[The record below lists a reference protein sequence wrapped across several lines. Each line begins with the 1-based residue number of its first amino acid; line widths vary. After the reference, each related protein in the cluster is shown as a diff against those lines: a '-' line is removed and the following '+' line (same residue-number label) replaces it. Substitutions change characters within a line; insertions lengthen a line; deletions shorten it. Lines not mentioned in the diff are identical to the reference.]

1 MNIKKHTKL
10 VPVCRLNLPLTLLAA
25 VLLTGFYTL
34 LCLWIQPGS
43 LRSILSFFRAQP
55 LLIVLNALPIG
66 LLILVL
72 TCLLGNLFSSAAL
85 VGTCCAFL
93 SIANRIKIEIRDE
106 PVFPRDL
113 GLLKE
118 AGSAMGDYD
127 IHFPWPTIA
136 IVIGICV
143 FLMVLGIFL
152 RCKPLFPDRPGRGR
166 AVRLGGGAAAL
177 GVLVGLIFTVYASN
191 GLYNSF
197 PVSNAYYV
205 PSVFNELGFPYC
217 FTHHFT
223 AYTVDKPD
231 GYSRSEAESWDN
243 APAAAGQGKPVNVI
257 MVMDEAF
264 SDLTDQPMFTYSAE
278 DDPLKNLHTARQ
290 SAHCISGHVVVPGF
304 AGGTANTEF
313 DVLTGMQTNAL
324 SATTTS
330 AFRAV
335 NRNLDSLYRVF
346 DADGYA
352 TSFLHPGDAWFYN
365 RENVYRFFGAEE
377 LEFAEDMTDLTYK
390 GRWVTDDYMA
400 GLIEQK
406 FESAVSG
413 GKSFFNYTT
422 TIQNHMSY
430 TADKYGPDYV
440 FPPVQTSVSLSDE
453 ARTLLSVYI
462 EGARDAD
469 AMLGRL
475 TDYFSASGEPVVLV
489 FWGDHLPYLGDNQL
503 AYKELGVELTPEE
516 NGSPNFLR
524 SYETPYVIWA
534 NDAAAQALNW
544 DSAVASLALPK
555 DGTISSCYLGATV
568 LELTGH
574 ADESPWFRFLNDL
587 RREYPVIQKGTAV
600 LPDGAVTTLDTLEQ
614 SGKDLLSKWRCWS
627 YYMLKYKDV
636 G

>member
-1 MNIKKHTKL
+1 MKSI
-10 VPVCRLNLPLTLLAA
+10 PAYRLNLPLTLLAA
-25 VLLTGFYTL
+25 VLLAGFYTL
-34 LCLWIQPGS
+34 LCLWIQPNS
-43 LRSILSFFRAQP
+43 LRSVLSFFRAQP

-66 LLILVL
+66 LLILVF
-72 TCLLGNLFSSAAL
+72 TCLLGNVFTSAAL

-93 SIANRIKIEIRDE
+93 SVANRIKIEVRDE

-113 GLLKE
+113 GLVKE
-118 AGSAMGDYD
+118 AGSAMGSYD
-127 IHFPWPTIA
+127 IHFPWPAIA
-136 IVIGICV
+136 FIIASCV
-143 FLMVLGIFL
+143 CLLILGVFL
-152 RCKPLFPDRPGRGR
+152 RCKPLFSDRPGLGW

-177 GVLVGLIFTVYASN
+177 AALVGLVFTVYASN
-191 GLYNSF
+191 GLYNSL
-197 PVSNAYYV
+197 PVSNAYYI

-223 AYTVDKPD
+223 TYTVDKPD
-231 GYSRSEAESWDN
+231 GYSRMAAESWDN
-243 APAAAGQGKPVNVI
+243 ADAASGVGKPVNVI

-278 DDPLKNLHTARQ
+278 DDPLKNLHAARR

-335 NRNLDSLYRVF
+335 NRNLDSLYRIF

-365 RENVYRFFGAEE
+365 RENVYRFFGAKEIG
-377 LEFAEDMTDLTYK
+377 FVNDMTDPEYK
-390 GRWVTDDYMA
+390 GRWVTDDYVA

-413 GKSFFNYTT
+413 GRTLFNYTT

-430 TADKYGPDYV
+430 TSDKYGPDYV
-440 FPPVQTSVSLSDE
+440 FPPVQTSASLSDE

-475 TDYFSASGEPVVLV
+475 TNYFSKSGEPVVLV

-503 AYKELGVELTPEE
+503 AYKELGVELTPEK
-516 NGSPNFLR
+516 NGSASFLR

-534 NDAAAQALNW
+534 NDAAADALDW
-544 DSAVASLALPK
+544 DAASAALDMPK
-555 DGTISSCYLGATV
+555 DGTISACFLGATV
-568 LELTGH
+568 LELTGR
-574 ADESPWFRFLNDL
+574 AGESPWFQFMADL
-587 RREYPVIQKGTAV
+587 RREYPVIQRETTV
-600 LPDGAVTTLDTLEQ
+600 LPDGTVTTLDALEQ
-614 SGKDLLSKWRCWS
+614 SGRDLLSKWRCWS
-627 YYMLKYKDV
+627 YYKLKNKVV